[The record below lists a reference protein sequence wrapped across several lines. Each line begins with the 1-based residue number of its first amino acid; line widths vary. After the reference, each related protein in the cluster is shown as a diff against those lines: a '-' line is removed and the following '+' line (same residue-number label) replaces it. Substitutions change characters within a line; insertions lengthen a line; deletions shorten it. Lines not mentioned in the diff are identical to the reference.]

1 MFNDKTTF
9 LIGEDMVNYEGIVG
23 DKETMIIFNSDSEQ
37 EMKAFLAHFGKL
49 MTFKRSIY
57 ESSPLSTFQYEHF
70 LILRDEP
77 SPALKKAAAINE
89 RNKVHSEN
97 WCEGCY
103 HVKEDCDC

>member
-1 MFNDKTTF
+1 MFNDKTMF
-9 LIGEDMVNYEGIVG
+9 LISENMVNYEGKIG
-23 DKETMIIFNSDSEQ
+23 DEESMIIFSSDKEQ
-37 EMKAFLAHFGKL
+37 HIKSFLAHFGKL
-49 MTFKRSIY
+49 MTFKRNIY
-57 ESSPLSTFQYEHF
+57 TSTPHETFEYEYF

-89 RNKVHSEN
+89 MNKVHSEN